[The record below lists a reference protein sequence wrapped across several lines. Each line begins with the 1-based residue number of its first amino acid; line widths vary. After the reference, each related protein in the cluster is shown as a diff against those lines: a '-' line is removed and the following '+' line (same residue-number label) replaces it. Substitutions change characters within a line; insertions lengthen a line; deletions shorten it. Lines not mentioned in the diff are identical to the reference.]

1 MTDKDQSGPPLPRPA
16 HPTDT
21 PSTFIFL
28 SLSLSFPRHTL
39 SIPRIVTVNGY
50 LGVNL

>member
-21 PSTFIFL
+21 PLPSSSSLCL
-28 SLSLSFPRHTL
+28 SLSRATL
-39 SIPRIVTVNGY
+39 SQSRE
-50 LGVNL
+50 LSQ